1 MIQTQAQ
8 LDYFINLKNNM
19 KFNKKVTLITGG
31 SQGIGKAIAQR
42 FLNEGA
48 KVIIFDIEKPDYE
61 VDFFQ
66 VDVSNEEQIKKAFE
80 GIKHLDIVVNNA
92 GIHFSAPVEK
102 TSKKELDK
110 IIDVNFKGVYL
121 VSKYAIPL
129 IRQSKGNIINIS
141 SVIGIIPEPGSPAY
155 CSTKAAVVMLT
166 KCMAQEYAA
175 EGVRVNAILPGP
187 IDTPMLRKVLSS
199 EEAVQE
205 FAQANPMKRIGK
217 PEDVANLAAFLA
229 SDEAGYITGGAYP
242 VDGGESG
249 TSRYSKQ

>member
-1 MIQTQAQ
+1 
-8 LDYFINLKNNM
+8 M
-19 KFNKKVTLITGG
+19 KFNKKVALITGG

-48 KVIIFDIEKPDYE
+48 RVIIFDIEKPDYK

-92 GIHFSAPVEK
+92 GIYFQASVEE
-102 TSKKELDK
+102 TSKEALDK
-110 IIDVNFKGVYL
+110 IIDVNFKGAYL
-121 VSKYAIPL
+121 ISKYALPL
-129 IRQSKGNIINIS
+129 IRKSKGNIINIS
-141 SVIGIIPEPGSPAY
+141 SAIGIVPEPGSPAY

-187 IDTPMLRKVLSS
+187 IDTSLLRRALPS
-199 EEAVQE
+199 EEAIQE
-205 FAQANPMKRIGK
+205 YAKLNPMRRIGK
-217 PEDVANLAAFLA
+217 PQDVANVAAFLA
-229 SDEAGYITGGAYP
+229 SDEAGYITGGLYS
-242 VDGGESG
+242 VDGGESSS
-249 TSRYSKQ
+249 SRYSKQ